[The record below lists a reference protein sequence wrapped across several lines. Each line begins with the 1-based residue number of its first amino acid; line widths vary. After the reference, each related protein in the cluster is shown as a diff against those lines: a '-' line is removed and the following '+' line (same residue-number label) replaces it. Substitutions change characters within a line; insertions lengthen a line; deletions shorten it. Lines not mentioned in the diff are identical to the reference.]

1 MRHTLLLAVI
11 VATAGLSLDAHHSYG
26 SFDRTQSVT
35 VTGAVTEV
43 LFANPHVTI
52 WVRTDEGQVFKIE
65 WGSLPQMGRFG
76 VEKTTFGAGDRL
88 VITGS
93 PHRDPAE
100 HYLTL
105 LTEVRRPA
113 DGWNWK
119 KP

>member
-1 MRHTLLLAVI
+1 MRYTLLLI
-11 VATAGLSLDAHHSYG
+11 VVLTTATLSLDAHHSYG
-26 SFDRTQSVT
+26 SFDRTRSVT
-35 VTGAVTEV
+35 VTGTLTEL
-43 LFANPHVTI
+43 LFANPHVTF
-52 WVRTDEGQVFKIE
+52 WLRTDDGDVFKVE

-93 PHRDPAE
+93 PHRDPTE

-113 DGWNWK
+113 DDWHWR